1 MIMVNGREFHYE
13 EGLTVANLLQKK
25 GYTFRMITVKING
38 NVIKKDEY
46 ETTLINDGDNVQVLH
61 HVAGG

>member
-46 ETTLINDGDNVQVLH
+46 ETTLINDGDNVQILH

>member
-1 MIMVNGREFHYE
+1 MITVNGREFPYE

-25 GYTFRMITVKING
+25 GYTFKMITVKING
-38 NVIKKDEY
+38 SVIKKDEY
-46 ETTLINDGDNVQVLH
+46 ETTPIHDGDNVQVLH

>member
-1 MIMVNGREFHYE
+1 MVNGREFHYE

-46 ETTLINDGDNVQVLH
+46 ETTLINDGDNVQILH